1 MKDRLLTAIVLIL
14 ISVASATAT
23 HPLPF
28 FMLCALLA
36 GLSYR
41 ELRRLAGF
49 PASTFPWAATAVFVF
64 YGYCYFEYKN
74 DLLFFLQFLALS
86 LFGAVCSALLV
97 KRPSRLLLEAG
108 SLWVAIP
115 LITLVYLHGFA
126 DPNVWF
132 SFKSPLFVTVIPIWL
147 GDTLAFLVGKRFG
160 RHLLAPSLSPKKTWE
175 GAIANLA
182 GCLMGA
188 ALIGWLTGVPIGV
201 ALGCGLIAGTLGQA
215 GDLFESA
222 LKRQAGVKD
231 TGGLLP
237 GHGGVM
243 DRLDSVYMS
252 VPAQAVLLAVALNLQ
267 R

>member
-28 FMLCALLA
+28 FVLCALLA

-41 ELRRLAGF
+41 ELRRLAGISSS
-49 PASTFPWAATAVFVF
+49 AFPWAATAAFVF
-64 YGYCYFEYKN
+64 YAVCYFGYKN
-74 DLLFFLQFLALS
+74 PLFFFVQFLALG
-86 LFGAVCSALLV
+86 LFGALCSALLV

-108 SLWVAIP
+108 SLWVATP
-115 LITLVYLHGFA
+115 LIALVYLHGFA
-126 DPNVWF
+126 DPSVWF
-132 SFKSPLFVTVIPIWL
+132 SFTSPLFVTVIPIWL
-147 GDTLAFLVGKRFG
+147 GDTLAYLVGKRFG

-175 GAIANLA
+175 GAMANLA
-182 GCLMGA
+182 GCLIGA
-188 ALIGWLTGVPIGV
+188 AFIGWLTSVPIPV
-201 ALGCGLIAGTLGQA
+201 ALGCGLIAGTLGQV